1 MFDPVTAEDGVTYDR
16 TAIEKWLAEHD
27 TSPMVRE
34 GQRFRTIGK
43 GLEPNRER
51 KAAIDRVLRDYNHD
65 DEPETVEWDTQG
77 LQSYLP
83 GEGRSVVM
91 SSPTSIVPPPS
102 LSPRAVADMTSDLTH
117 MFKILDPLRG
127 ELKSL
132 GNLTPPKVGK
142 SGSALTQTPPL
153 TLIRRQDRLT
163 LTLTSALNLTLT

>member
-16 TAIEKWLAEHD
+16 TAIERWLSEHA

-43 GLEPNRER
+43 SLEPNRER

-83 GEGRSVVM
+83 SAGRSVMM

-102 LSPRAVADMTSDLTH
+102 ISPRAVADMTSDLTH
-117 MFKILDPLRG
+117 MFKILDPLCG
-127 ELKSL
+127 ELNSL
-132 GNLTPPKVGK
+132 GNLTPPKVDK
-142 SGSALTQTPPL
+142 AARP
-153 TLIRRQDRLT
+153 
-163 LTLTSALNLTLT
+163 